1 MESMDPIYGFFVV
14 SGLVLVASLVLA
26 GAAKLSRRSLE
37 QIKRNRREAEIVA
50 LERLFDRS

>member
-26 GAAKLSRRSLE
+26 GAARLSRRSLDE
-37 QIKRNRREAEIVA
+37 IRRNRAEAEIAA
-50 LERLFDRS
+50 LEDLFDRS

>member
-50 LERLFDRS
+50 LENQFERS

>member
-14 SGLVLVASLVLA
+14 SGLVLMASLVLA

-50 LERLFDRS
+50 LENLFDRS